1 MSFNYDV
8 FNNEDYLIQ
17 ITPHILKKDNRWDGE
32 VTVNIISNK
41 DNGLHVDDD
50 VALNH
55 LCRCMASSLPLMEI
69 DPAFMRAVEEF
80 ASTYNPTPKE
90 KGLTVVQKDGNVIK
104 LDFKLKK
111 G

>member
-1 MSFNYDV
+1 
-8 FNNEDYLIQ
+8 
-17 ITPHILKKDNRWDGE
+17 
-32 VTVNIISNK
+32 
-41 DNGLHVDDD
+41 
-50 VALNH
+50 
-55 LCRCMASSLPLMEI
+55 MEI